1 MARSV
6 ESNLTVSCLQCEWSI
21 ETVNTSAALSAAL
34 LEEAQTHADRHEQ
47 HAIEIVQRLRLYSTN
62 YVEPAPPPQDTRTAV
77 ARRDSGIQ
85 TGFLDRTRRLDH

>member
-6 ESNLTVSCLQCEWSI
+6 GTRLTISCLQCEWSI
-21 ETVNTSAALSAAL
+21 ETLNTSAALSAAL

-47 HAIEIVQRLRLYSTN
+47 HAIDIVQRPRLYSAN
-62 YVEPAPPPQDTRTAV
+62 YVEPAPPPQDTRTAA

-85 TGFLDRTRRLDH
+85 TGFLDRTRRLDQ